1 MKMYIIYLYNFIYV
15 LSSHIITP
23 SKQVEEP
30 NMKHIKHIAITLLAI
45 SALAACSTEEQNE
58 AAPNTPQVDVANVAV
73 ASVANWHEFTGTM
86 QAPETISLRPR
97 VSGYVD
103 RVHFEEGSFV
113 EQGELLFSIDS
124 APFEAEVS
132 RLQADLNIAMS
143 QHALAKKEYERA
155 NRLIKTNAIAKEL
168 LDTRAASVAQT
179 IARTKAVAA
188 ALKAAQL
195 QLDYTQITAPI
206 AGRVSSAYITQGNY
220 VNAGTSVLTNL
231 VSSTQLHT
239 YFNAN
244 QDTYLDFKAA
254 QTSAQAMPVLMSV
267 DGGQEYSIGGV
278 IDFVDNRID
287 PQTGTIRARAVFDNQ
302 DSQFVPGLF
311 TRLRVY
317 DSTSEDLVLIQD
329 RAIGT
334 DLNNK
339 YVLVLNEQN
348 VLEYRAVTLGDKVAS
363 LRIVSSG
370 LLPNDKIV
378 INGLQRVRPGA
389 QVNPNMV
396 SIASQETLSQIKQ
409 QQSQIAAMQSNINNN
424 VIASVN

>member
-1 MKMYIIYLYNFIYV
+1 M
-15 LSSHIITP
+15 
-23 SKQVEEP
+23 
-30 NMKHIKHIAITLLAI
+30 
-45 SALAACSTEEQNE
+45 
-58 AAPNTPQVDVANVAV
+58 
-73 ASVANWHEFTGTM
+73 
-86 QAPETISLRPR
+86 
-97 VSGYVD
+97 
-103 RVHFEEGSFV
+103 
-113 EQGELLFSIDS
+113 
-124 APFEAEVS
+124 
-132 RLQADLNIAMS
+132 
-143 QHALAKKEYERA
+143 
-155 NRLIKTNAIAKEL
+155 
-168 LDTRAASVAQT
+168 
-179 IARTKAVAA
+179 
-188 ALKAAQL
+188 
-195 QLDYTQITAPI
+195 
-206 AGRVSSAYITQGNY
+206 
-220 VNAGTSVLTNL
+220 LTNL

>member
-58 AAPNTPQVDVANVAV
+58 AALYTPQVDVANVAV

>member
-1 MKMYIIYLYNFIYV
+1 MYIIYLYNFIYV

-124 APFEAEVS
+124 APFEAEVT
-132 RLQADLNIAMS
+132 RLQADLNIAVS

-244 QDTYLDFKAA
+244 QNTYLDFKAA